1 MLHKPSQF
9 HKNETF
15 CILSNQLLHK
25 KKKISSRL
33 FSQAGTGAYMAPEIL
48 TDIPYRTSVDW
59 WALGCSIY
67 EMVAGYTPF
76 KGPDAKKEKVE
87 KEEVQRRIINEE
99 PKFEHKNFDAAT
111 IDIIKQFLKKKIDD
125 RLGCK

>member
-1 MLHKPSQF
+1 MIILKKFSLHFKPFKPS
-9 HKNETF
+9 NP
-15 CILSNQLLHK
+15 LA
-25 KKKISSRL
+25 L

-48 TDIPYRTSVDW
+48 NETPYRTSVDW

-76 KGPDAKKEKVE
+76 KGPEAKKEKVE

-99 PKFEHKNFDAAT
+99 PKFEHKNFDAPT
-111 IDIIKQFLKKKIDD
+111 IDIIKQFLKKKIDE

>member
-1 MLHKPSQF
+1 
-9 HKNETF
+9 
-15 CILSNQLLHK
+15 
-25 KKKISSRL
+25 
-33 FSQAGTGAYMAPEIL
+33 MAPEIL
-48 TDIPYRTSVDW
+48 TETPYRTSVDW
-59 WALGCSIY
+59 WALGVSIY

-99 PKFEHKNFDAAT
+99 PKFEHKNFNAAT
-111 IDIIKQFLKKKIDD
+111 KDIIQQFLKKKIDE

>member
-1 MLHKPSQF
+1 
-9 HKNETF
+9 
-15 CILSNQLLHK
+15 
-25 KKKISSRL
+25 
-33 FSQAGTGAYMAPEIL
+33 MAPEIL

-59 WALGCSIY
+59 WALGVSIY

-76 KGPDAKKEKVE
+76 KGPEDKKNKVE

-111 IDIIKQFLKKKIDD
+111 KDVIQQFLKKKIDD
-125 RLGCK
+125 RLGNK

>member
-1 MLHKPSQF
+1 
-9 HKNETF
+9 
-15 CILSNQLLHK
+15 
-25 KKKISSRL
+25 
-33 FSQAGTGAYMAPEIL
+33 MAPEIL
-48 TDIPYRTSVDW
+48 TDTPYRTSVDW

-76 KGPDAKKEKVE
+76 KGPEAKKEKLE

-99 PKFEHKNFDAAT
+99 PKFEHKNFDAPT
-111 IDIIKQFLKKKIDD
+111 NDIIKQFLKKKIDD

>member
-1 MLHKPSQF
+1 MIILKKFSLHFCPS
-9 HKNETF
+9 NP
-15 CILSNQLLHK
+15 LA
-25 KKKISSRL
+25 L

-48 TDIPYRTSVDW
+48 TETPYRTSVDW

-76 KGPDAKKEKVE
+76 KGPEAKKEKVE

-99 PKFEHKNFDAAT
+99 PKFEHKNFDAPT
-111 IDIIKQFLKKKIDD
+111 IDIIKQFLKKKIDE